1 MKWQDD
7 KAALRSDEVRET
19 DCKRCGA
26 RVYKALAG
34 RVAALEV
41 LADPTPLTERERDA
55 ERCEGRLVWCLHDS
69 GFGAQRMQWSHWNCA
84 HAQVR
89 EHICNRRDD
98 SMDDLFDTTETLP
111 SKPDVERDG
120 YGRYLLPHPETGKR
134 RAWQR
139 TTTFTKMASD
149 TFNLTQW
156 QMRNVAK
163 GIAARDDL
171 RASVGPL
178 DIRSDAQKLNELCEQ
193 AKEAA
198 GGNAAANLGTAL
210 HTMTEGVDETGSYD
224 DVSPEYVQRIRQYRA
239 ALVVN
244 GISILPDMIER
255 VIVNTTYEVGGK
267 FDRVVKLADG
277 TYAVFDLK
285 TGRTLAYGQNEI
297 AIQLAAY
304 ADGFN
309 SHGVFDL
316 ERKVWTDPGFKVR
329 TDIAIVAHLP
339 ADGDGCV
346 LHSVDLESGRRGA
359 QVCMQVRDYR
369 KTKGAFS
376 SYGED
381 EAGEE
386 RFLAAIG
393 ACDSHAELVDLAET
407 ARAGGVWNAVLG
419 EACRKRAEEVAQ

>member
-1 MKWQDD
+1 
-7 KAALRSDEVRET
+7 
-19 DCKRCGA
+19 
-26 RVYKALAG
+26 
-34 RVAALEV
+34 
-41 LADPTPLTERERDA
+41 
-55 ERCEGRLVWCLHDS
+55 
-69 GFGAQRMQWSHWNCA
+69 
-84 HAQVR
+84 
-89 EHICNRRDD
+89 
-98 SMDDLFDTTETLP
+98 MDDLFSTTETIP

-120 YGRYLLPHPETGKR
+120 YGRYLLPDPETGKKR
-134 RAWQR
+134 SWQR

-163 GIAARDDL
+163 GISAREDL
-171 RASVGPL
+171 RAAVGPL
-178 DIRSDAQKLNELCEQ
+178 DIRSDAKKLNELCEH

-198 GGNAAANLGTAL
+198 GGNAAANRGTAL

-224 DVSPEYVQRIRQYRA
+224 DVAPEYVHRIRQYRA
-239 ALVVN
+239 ALVIN
-244 GISILPDMIER
+244 GIGILPEMIER
-255 VIVNTTYEVGGK
+255 VIVNKAYDVAGM
-267 FDRVVKLADG
+267 FDRVVSLPDG
-277 TYAVFDLK
+277 TFAVFDLK

-297 AIQLAAY
+297 AIQLATY

-309 SHGVFDL
+309 SHGVYDL
-316 ERKVWTDPGFKVR
+316 DSKTWTDPGFKVR

-339 ADGDGCV
+339 AEGDGCV

-376 SYGED
+376 SFGD
-381 EAGEE
+381 GQAAEE
-386 RFLAAIG
+386 RFLAAIA

-407 ARAGGVWNAVLG
+407 ARAGGVWGVRLG